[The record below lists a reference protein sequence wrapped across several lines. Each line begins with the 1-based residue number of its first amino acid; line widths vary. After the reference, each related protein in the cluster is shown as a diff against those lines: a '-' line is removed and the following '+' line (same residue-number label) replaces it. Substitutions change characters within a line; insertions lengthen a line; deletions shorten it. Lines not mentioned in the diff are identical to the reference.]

1 MPATGD
7 MPPEEFRRYGHEVID
22 WIADYFEQVGSYPV
36 LPRVSP
42 GDVAGQL
49 PELAPEEP
57 AEMSEILA
65 DFRDV
70 LVPGVT
76 HWNHPAF
83 FGYFAIS
90 GSGPGVLGE
99 TLAAALNVNAMLWRT
114 SPSATEL
121 EERALSW
128 LRQLM
133 GLPADFH
140 GHIQDTASTSTMVAL
155 AGARERAGLG
165 VREDGLTGRALPR
178 LRVYCSEEAHSVV
191 EKSCVTLGL
200 GLSAVRR
207 VATDEAFR
215 LAVPALRA
223 AIEADVAAGDLPIA
237 VVATVGTTST
247 TAVDPVPE
255 IADICHQHGLWLHVD
270 AAYGGAAA
278 ILPEMRHILRG
289 CELADSLTVNPH
301 KWLFVPVDC
310 SALYLRDPNVVR
322 RAFAYTLDILKTSEG
337 EAATNLMEYGPALG
351 RRFRALKL
359 WMVLRY
365 FGRSGIADRIREHIR
380 LAALF
385 ASWVD
390 VDPEWERMAPTEF
403 STVCFRYHPPG
414 ASDAELDRVNQGI
427 LDALNE
433 SGETLLS
440 QARLR
445 GRLSLRLAIGN
456 IRTAEE
462 HLRAAWE
469 LLMETA
475 MMNDG

>member
-1 MPATGD
+1 
-7 MPPEEFRRYGHEVID
+7 
-22 WIADYFEQVGSYPV
+22 
-36 LPRVSP
+36 
-42 GDVAGQL
+42 
-49 PELAPEEP
+49 
-57 AEMSEILA
+57 MSEILA

-128 LRQLM
+128 LGEMM
-133 GLPADFH
+133 GLPAGFH

-165 VREDGLTGRALPR
+165 VREDGLAGRALPK
-178 LRVYCSEEAHSVV
+178 LRVYCSEQAHSVV

-207 VATDEAFR
+207 IATDEAFR
-215 LAVPALRA
+215 LDVSALHA
-223 AIEADVAAGDLPIA
+223 SLEADVAAGDCPMA

-247 TAVDPVPE
+247 TAVDPVRE
-255 IADICHQHGLWLHVD
+255 IAEICRRRAVWLHVD

-310 SALYLRDPNVVR
+310 SALYLRDPDVVR

-337 EAATNLMEYGPALG
+337 DGATNLMDYGPALG

-365 FGRSGIADRIREHIR
+365 FGRAGLADRIREHIR
-380 LAALF
+380 LAKLF
-385 ASWVD
+385 AAWVD
-390 VDPEWERMAPTEF
+390 QHPNWERMAPTEF
-403 STVCFRYHPPG
+403 STVCFRYRRAG
-414 ASDAELDRVNQGI
+414 ASETALDLVNQRI
-427 LDALNE
+427 LDTVNG
-433 SGETLLS
+433 SGAALLS
-440 QARLR
+440 HTRLG
-445 GRLSLRLAIGN
+445 GRLTLRLAIGN
-456 IRTAEE
+456 IRTTEE
-462 HLRAAWE
+462 HVRAAWE
-469 LLMETA
+469 LLGKTA
-475 MMNDG
+475 MMNDE